1 MMIRTQY
8 QGKDNYRL
16 SCSIL
21 TDNTETHSIIQDL
34 PADSIIVYQDR
45 MQSIMRSL
53 IEEAMVYREYKGI
66 KKG

>member
-1 MMIRTQY
+1 MMIRIQY